1 MSAHRAQIHSHRDK
15 KTRRPINALPDGCKT
30 ACHQTKCSWTNVQ
43 SEGLQSFSL
52 PLSYR
57 FFLVSFFFLHVWA
70 ALLEERAVAWPVVFR
85 WSKSLFLVANS
96 YWQITQR
103 RLTSFYKEQK
113 KKKTLRKSCIK
124 LFYHKLLTDISES
137 NNELQ
142 ARAAQF
148 EVKQNKTE

>member
-113 KKKTLRKSCIK
+113 KKKKHWEKVALSFSTTNCWQTFQRAIMNSKLGLHNLR
-124 LFYHKLLTDISES
+124 
-137 NNELQ
+137 
-142 ARAAQF
+142 
-148 EVKQNKTE
+148 